1 MDKEASFWVVVPTY
15 NEAGNIQKLLSEIEK
30 ARPGLNI
37 LIVDDNS
44 PDKTGEVADALAREW
59 PEGRLR
65 VLHRPQK
72 AGLGTAY
79 CAGFDFALKHG
90 ADFVI
95 QMDAD
100 LSHDPRYLPDLI
112 AKIADCDIAVG
123 SRYVQGISVV
133 GWDFRRLILS
143 KLANFYVRVLTGLP
157 VADGTAGYKCIRRS
171 VIEAIGIH
179 NIHSNG
185 YAFQVEVLYRAYKK
199 GLKISEVPI
208 IFVERL
214 GGTSKMGKKV
224 IFEALWR
231 VPWLRLSIR

>member
-15 NEAGNIQKLLSEIEK
+15 NEAGNIQILLSEIEK

-44 PDKTGEVADALAREW
+44 PDNTGEVADALAREW

-65 VLHRPQK
+65 VLHRPHK

-100 LSHDPRYLPDLI
+100 LSHDPRYLPDLV

-133 GWDFRRLILS
+133 GWDFRRLLLS

-199 GLKISEVPI
+199 GFRISEVPI

-214 GGTSKMGKKV
+214 GGTSKMGKKI